1 MRKTHRK
8 TARDQQKNDSPTD
21 NVAFHRCLFVVQNPS
36 ICSFFPPRVKN
47 NREIIDYLARIR
59 ERDYGIRRVL
69 WYDWRQTERPS
80 AAFGPR
86 ARTDGKADTTVF
98 PRSPTSLP
106 RSRSRS
112 RSRSPSLDPSLLLFL
127 PRSYHFAGDNV
138 SLFCC
143 YVGSWAFDRF
153 VEPRDVNRDVNGK
166 VRKRKRRRWRRN
178 RIRVTRRILQNSLVF
193 QNETN
198 ERRTLQR
205 VTSPSLFVYLFV
217 SIARAPPFLD
227 VAMSHR

>member
-1 MRKTHRK
+1 MR
-8 TARDQQKNDSPTD
+8 NSPKDWSRSTEERS
-21 NVAFHRCLFVVQNPS
+21 FHRQRCLPS
-36 ICSFFPPRVKN
+36 LSVCRLESVSPPVKKEG

-59 ERDYGIRRVL
+59 ERYYGIRRVL

-112 RSRSPSLDPSLLLFL
+112 RSPSLDPSLLLFL

-143 YVGSWAFDRF
+143 YVGSWAF
-153 VEPRDVNRDVNGK
+153 
-166 VRKRKRRRWRRN
+166 W
-178 RIRVTRRILQNSLVF
+178 
-193 QNETN
+193 
-198 ERRTLQR
+198 
-205 VTSPSLFVYLFV
+205 
-217 SIARAPPFLD
+217 
-227 VAMSHR
+227 